1 MAACERRETHTR
13 SSGEVKGSGKWGGC
27 ALAHCMCSIWAPA
40 RLTRPRE
47 GTFTKKVHNCP
58 SQGGRGDC
66 DGRVDEYAYL
76 IIPVQPKFTQQ
87 RLVLTIDVGHALERR
102 HDQHGE
108 AGQHVVGKCGE
119 GWPCTD
125 SAASKAAPEV
135 QATRGIG
142 LPTLS
147 SAAARKAAR
156 GPFAIVVGFLLY
168 GSGVYHGVLTPGKK
182 IES

>member
-168 GSGVYHGVLTPGKK
+168 GSGVYVRLGCG
-182 IES
+182 E

>member
-1 MAACERRETHTR
+1 MAQPSIGRRQIVANAASEKPMKMDVDAR
-13 SSGEVKGSGKWGGC
+13 GSYRHGG
-27 ALAHCMCSIWAPA
+27 
-40 RLTRPRE
+40 
-47 GTFTKKVHNCP
+47 
-58 SQGGRGDC
+58 
-66 DGRVDEYAYL
+66 L

-168 GSGVYHGVLTPGKK
+168 GSGV
-182 IES
+182 

>member
-108 AGQHVVGKCGE
+108 AGQHVVGKC
-119 GWPCTD
+119 
-125 SAASKAAPEV
+125 
-135 QATRGIG
+135 
-142 LPTLS
+142 
-147 SAAARKAAR
+147 AARAGLALTAR
-156 GPFAIVVGFLLY
+156 LARPRPKFRRREASDCRRCPALRREKLRVARSPSWLAFY
-168 GSGVYHGVLTPGKK
+168 FTAQGSMCGAVSH
-182 IES
+182 E

>member
-1 MAACERRETHTR
+1 M
-13 SSGEVKGSGKWGGC
+13 
-27 ALAHCMCSIWAPA
+27 
-40 RLTRPRE
+40 
-47 GTFTKKVHNCP
+47 
-58 SQGGRGDC
+58 
-66 DGRVDEYAYL
+66 
-76 IIPVQPKFTQQ
+76 
-87 RLVLTIDVGHALERR
+87 
-102 HDQHGE
+102 
-108 AGQHVVGKCGE
+108 CGE

-168 GSGVYHGVLTPGKK
+168 GSGVYRLFPRALVIPHLPVPVVAVGGVVLAQAVQ
-182 IES
+182 